1 MKYLKITCLLYI
13 VLMMAACSSSEEPHI
28 IGKPGAEDPKPK
40 EPEKQKDI
48 PAVDDAIVNFMKR
61 HNIPG
66 ASLAVSKN
74 SKLVY
79 QKGYGYADMDKKEEV
94 TPEHIFRLAS
104 VSKTYTGV
112 AILLLVE
119 QNKLSL
125 SDKVFGQGAVLGTRY
140 GKPPYNANLTAI
152 TVKDLLQNVS
162 GSWGAATGG
171 DVIDHNPQMTNDEL
185 LNWII
190 GSRPNPRHPG
200 ELYDYSNINF
210 WIAGRIIEKVSGKSY
225 IDFVKENI
233 LRPIGAES
241 TDLAGKTPAD
251 LKPKEVKYYGQ
262 GTDLPYV
269 YNIAFPRRDAD
280 GGLATTAPDLLRFVN
295 AIDKLEGRPDI
306 LNSTS
311 RAQLV
316 MPSAFANYGL
326 GIAMWPQQS
335 LVYNYGSLPGTRAGF
350 MCHNT
355 NGMSVV
361 LLVNSR
367 VEPAKEESFV
377 LDMQDTLLRLLRNNT
392 NQWQAIDQF

>member
-1 MKYLKITCLLYI
+1 MKYLKILILYLGI
-13 VLMMAACSSSEEPHI
+13 MMAGCSSSEEQEI
-28 IGKPGAEDPKPK
+28 TGKPKPEDPKPGGT
-40 EPEKQKDI
+40 ETQKDLPTI
-48 PAVDDAIVNFMKR
+48 DNVILSFIKK

-79 QKGYGYADMDKKEEV
+79 QKGYGYADIEKKEEV

-112 AILLLVE
+112 AILLLAE

-125 SDKVFGQGAVLGTRY
+125 SDKVFGQGAILDTRY

-152 TVKDLLQNVS
+152 TVKDLLLNVS
-162 GSWGAATGG
+162 GSWGSATGG
-171 DVIDHNPQMTNDEL
+171 DVIDYNPQMTNDEL

-190 GSRPNPRHPG
+190 GTRPNPRRPG
-200 ELYDYSNINF
+200 ELYNYSNINF

-225 IDFVKENI
+225 FDFIKDNI
-233 LRPIGAES
+233 LKPIGAEH
-241 TDLAGKTPAD
+241 THLAGKTLAD

-262 GTDLPYV
+262 ESDLPYV
-269 YNIAFPRRDAD
+269 YSIAFPRRDAD
-280 GGLATTAPDLLRFVN
+280 GGLTATAPDLLRLVN

-306 LNSTS
+306 LKSTS
-311 RAQLV
+311 RNQLV
-316 MPSAFANYGL
+316 TASAFANYGL

-335 LVYNYGSLPGTRAGF
+335 LVYNYGSLPGTRSGF

-355 NGMSVV
+355 NGMSVA
-361 LLVNSR
+361 LLLNSR
-367 VEPAKEESFV
+367 VEPAKEQSFTSE
-377 LDMQDTLLRLLRNNT
+377 MQDLLLALVRNNT

>member
-1 MKYLKITCLLYI
+1 MKRYLIISFLYI
-13 VLMMAACSSSEEPHI
+13 GLMMASCSSGEEPRS
-28 IGKPGAEDPKPK
+28 IGKPEIEDPKPK
-40 EPEKQKDI
+40 EPEKQKDLSE
-48 PAVDDAIVNFMKR
+48 VDNAILNFMKKY
-61 HNIPG
+61 NIPG

-79 QKGYGYADMDKKEEV
+79 QKGYGYADIDTKEEV

-112 AILLLVE
+112 AIMLLAE

-125 SDKVFGQGAVLGTRY
+125 SDKVFGQGAILGIRY

-162 GSWGAATGG
+162 GSWGSATGG
-171 DVIDHNPQMTNDEL
+171 DVIDYNPQMTNDEL

-190 GSRPNPRHPG
+190 GTRPNPRRPG
-200 ELYDYSNINF
+200 EMYDYSNINF

-225 IDFVKENI
+225 IDFIKENI
-233 LRPIGAES
+233 LRPIGAEN
-241 TDLAGKTPAD
+241 TDLAGKTLAD
-251 LKPKEVKYYGQ
+251 LKAKEVKYYGQ
-262 GTDLPYV
+262 DTDLPYV

-280 GGLATTAPDLLRFVN
+280 GGLAATAPDLLRFVN
-295 AIDKLEGRPDI
+295 AIDKLDGRPDI

-311 RAQLV
+311 RTHLV
-316 MPSAFANYGL
+316 TSSAFANYGL

-335 LVYNYGSLPGTRAGF
+335 LVYNYGSLPGTRSGF

-367 VEPAKEESFV
+367 VEPAKEQPFV
-377 LDMQDTLLRLLRNNT
+377 FDMQDVLLTLVRNNT